1 MEDAPAIF
9 RQVEALGTLD
19 VVAVTDHDDITGALL
34 AAEAHERGDYRFDFV
49 PGIEVT
55 TRQGH
60 LLALWVW
67 EPVRSFRSLEETISA
82 IHAQGGL
89 AVLPHPFSMLTRSV
103 GRRRLERNL
112 AIGDPAVHPDGI
124 ELANPTMMGWDTA
137 RARRLNRESY
147 QLAVTGGSDAHFT
160 ELIGSAY
167 TTFPGSSATQL
178 REAIALRQTDG
189 VLERKVSLAEIGAR
203 RLVGQQVRG
212 LSVTPRKVLGP
223 PLARAVRRLRRTGRR
238 R

>member
-124 ELANPTMMGWDTA
+124 ELANPTMTGWDTA
-137 RARRLNRESY
+137 AGP
-147 QLAVTGGSDAHFT
+147 A
-160 ELIGSAY
+160 
-167 TTFPGSSATQL
+167 
-178 REAIALRQTDG
+178 
-189 VLERKVSLAEIGAR
+189 AE
-203 RLVGQQVRG
+203 
-212 LSVTPRKVLGP
+212 P
-223 PLARAVRRLRRTGRR
+223 
-238 R
+238 